1 MNTIRRDL
9 QASRLNWSYKI
20 GRVGWMYIL
29 KKVLHQQRYRAEK
42 IKVFLEVESNWDG
55 WQEFKK

>member
-9 QASRLNWSYKI
+9 QASRLKWSYKI
-20 GRVGWMYIL
+20 DRVGWMYIL

-42 IKVFLEVESNWDG
+42 IKVFLQVQSNRDG
-55 WQEFKK
+55 